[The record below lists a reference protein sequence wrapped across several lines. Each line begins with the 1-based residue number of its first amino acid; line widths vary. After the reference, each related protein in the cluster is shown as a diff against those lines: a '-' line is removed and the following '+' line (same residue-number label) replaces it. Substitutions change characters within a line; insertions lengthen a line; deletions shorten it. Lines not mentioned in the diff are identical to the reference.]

1 MNSTVETLRPKIE
14 PKIKE
19 SLSPLF
25 KAQGELT
32 DKIKDAAMSKIEPI
46 LKANVA
52 PHLAKI
58 VEAIKSPVVEGFDVT
73 FRLFNEAID
82 KYDFKGKE
90 EVKKGFH
97 ELNHVPHSWVMW
109 AAYEKVDVM
118 YEPLW
123 ALRTVFSDIHPW
135 SLIWKARDNMRE
147 KLDNAIYTF
156 EERLVEA
163 VETLDQTDSKAVI
176 DKIKAGVFADF
187 QEDAK
192 KATVIYYREIL
203 KAIVMPPFQK
213 EVYPACEKI
222 LSPIAD
228 AIPEPFK
235 PFCDI
240 DQLFED
246 LLSGIIES
254 SIDSVLSGKD

>member
-1 MNSTVETLRPKIE
+1 MNSTVESLRPQIE

-19 SLSPLF
+19 SLDPLF

-32 DKIKDAAMSKIEPI
+32 DKIKDGAMGIIDPI
-46 LKANVA
+46 LKEHVV
-52 PHLAKI
+52 PHLSKI
-58 VEAIKSPVVEGFDVT
+58 VEAIKSPMVEGFDVT
-73 FRLFNEAID
+73 YKLYNEAID
-82 KYDFKGKE
+82 KYDFKGKD

-97 ELNHVPHSWVMW
+97 DLDYVPHSWAIW
-109 AAYEKVDVM
+109 SAYEKVDVM

-123 ALRTVFSDIHPW
+123 ALRIVFEDIYPW
-135 SLIWKARDNMRE
+135 SLIWQARDTLRG

-156 EERLVEA
+156 EERLLKFVEEG
-163 VETLDQTDSKAVI
+163 ETTDSKAVI

-192 KATVIYYREIL
+192 KAAVIYYREIL
-203 KAIVMPPFQK
+203 KAIVMPPFEK
-213 EVYPACEKI
+213 KVFPACENI
-222 LSPIAD
+222 ISPIAD
-228 AIPEPFK
+228 AIPEPFR

-240 DQLFED
+240 NQLFED

-254 SIDSVLSGKD
+254 SIDTVLSGKD